1 MDAKKAAGYFSA
13 DGVPTEEQLKAKTG
27 RGLEE

>member
-1 MDAKKAAGYFSA
+1 MDAKKAAGYYSETGA
-13 DGVPTEEQLKAKTG
+13 PTKEDLQKTKG